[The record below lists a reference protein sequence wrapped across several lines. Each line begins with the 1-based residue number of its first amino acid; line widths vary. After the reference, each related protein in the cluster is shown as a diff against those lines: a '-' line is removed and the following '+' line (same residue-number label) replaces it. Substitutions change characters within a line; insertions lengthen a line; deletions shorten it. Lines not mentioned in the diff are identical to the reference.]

1 MKVAVIGLARSG
13 YAAAKLALSLGYS
26 VKVSDGC
33 NGTHMSEEACREI
46 ERKAEELRGLGAS
59 VEIGTHSDEC
69 VKDVDVVI
77 ASPGVPDTAKPV
89 IIAKAENI
97 PVINEVEFAVRQT
110 KAKIIAITGTNGKTT
125 TTTLVGHILNYAN
138 IPVIVAGNIGQ
149 ALCGVVEKATSQK
162 YLVVELSSFQLETME
177 HFHPDIAIWLN
188 LTPDHLDRHGTMG
201 NYAAA
206 KGKMFMNMNS
216 DDWAVIWNHDRE
228 ITKPFIENTGVKTV
242 WLDETG
248 KWKQTPENSYKM
260 TCDNGELISVF
271 NGVKQLHGQFSNL
284 NLKGSHNITNVLA
297 AISVARILRIPNHIL
312 NEALVQFHGLPHR
325 LEFIAEKDGIK
336 FVNDSKAT
344 NIDAVIKALESVE
357 KPISLIAG
365 GYDKGGDFT
374 PLINIVKEKVN
385 KLVLIGDAALML
397 NEVFKDVENKV
408 VVESM
413 KEAVETAA
421 ANVPS
426 GTTVLLAPGCASF
439 DMYDNF
445 EKRGEDFTKCVL
457 TNV

>member
-26 VKVSDGC
+26 VKVSEGC
-33 NGTHMSEEACREI
+33 NGIHMSEETCREI
-46 ERKAEELRGLGAS
+46 ERKAEELRSLGAS

-77 ASPGVPDTAKPV
+77 VSPGVPDTSKPV
-89 IIAKAENI
+89 IIARAENI

-125 TTTLVGHILNYAN
+125 TTTLIGHILNYAN
-138 IPVIVAGNIGQ
+138 IPAIVAGNIGQ

-188 LTPDHLDRHGTMG
+188 LTPDHLDRHGNMA

-242 WLDETG
+242 WIDETG

-260 TCDNGELISVF
+260 SCSIQE
-271 NGVKQLHGQFSNL
+271 
-284 NLKGSHNITNVLA
+284 SHPDQYKKT
-297 AISVARILRIPNHIL
+297 
-312 NEALVQFHGLPHR
+312 FHH
-325 LEFIAEKDGIK
+325 
-336 FVNDSKAT
+336 
-344 NIDAVIKALESVE
+344 
-357 KPISLIAG
+357 
-365 GYDKGGDFT
+365 
-374 PLINIVKEKVN
+374 
-385 KLVLIGDAALML
+385 
-397 NEVFKDVENKV
+397 
-408 VVESM
+408 
-413 KEAVETAA
+413 
-421 ANVPS
+421 
-426 GTTVLLAPGCASF
+426 
-439 DMYDNF
+439 
-445 EKRGEDFTKCVL
+445 
-457 TNV
+457 